1 MSIGIPHRQPIK
13 RDAGRQVT
21 LAFAAN
27 TKFHLQGALGHVV
40 GFENNV
46 PYRQHKGKIFVNV
59 ILIATVIHEMVR
71 G

>member
-13 RDAGRQVT
+13 TDAGREVT

-40 GFENNV
+40 SFENDV

-59 ILIATVIHEMVR
+59 IRMATGMHVMVR